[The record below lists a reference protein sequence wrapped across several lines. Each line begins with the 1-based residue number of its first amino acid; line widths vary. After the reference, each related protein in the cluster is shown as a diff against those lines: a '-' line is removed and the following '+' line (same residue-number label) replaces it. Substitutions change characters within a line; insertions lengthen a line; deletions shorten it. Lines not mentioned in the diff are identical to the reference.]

1 MSISIQEI
9 AAASAVPNVHKP
21 LQHNEIP
28 PAAEFTAVNLQ
39 NRKKFPSVYTAVRD
53 VDQFLSGLKSSQAT
67 ATLHL
72 LQARELNMLDAFRL
86 SQAASNYH
94 VTATVISNVTN
105 SLKQSMTSLM
115 QQQ

>member
-9 AAASAVPNVHKP
+9 AAASAVPDVRNSS
-21 LQHNEIP
+21 QHNELP
-28 PAAEFTAVNLQ
+28 PAAELTAINLQ
-39 NRKKFPSVYTAVRD
+39 SGRKPLSVYTAVRD
-53 VDQFLSGLKSSQAT
+53 ADQFLSGLKSRQSI

-72 LQARELNMLDAFRL
+72 LQARELNMVDAFHL

-94 VTATVISNVTN
+94 VTATVISSVTN